1 MEIIEN
7 YYNVDEIDKKA
18 TVTKALNRLIMIDL
32 TLSEIDQ
39 TIFLSTINNLIEIII
54 MCSKNKNVKN
64 HKLNK
69 NVKQNSLEEYDDI
82 DDIILANSGHII
94 HSLTDKICTIVIKK
108 QYNAD
113 KLFVNMGTITDILM
127 ILVNKYNYLTSIE
140 KKMIVLQ
147 TVNKF
152 IRERLEF
159 IIDLPKD
166 KKERLILSIDS
177 IPITIDLFIAL
188 QYGKYKI
195 NRTQI
200 IQDEK
205 IKRKSS
211 IFCCFGRNN
220 DE

>member
-1 MEIIEN
+1 
-7 YYNVDEIDKKA
+7 
-18 TVTKALNRLIMIDL
+18 
-32 TLSEIDQ
+32 
-39 TIFLSTINNLIEIII
+39 
-54 MCSKNKNVKN
+54 
-64 HKLNK
+64 
-69 NVKQNSLEEYDDI
+69 
-82 DDIILANSGHII
+82 
-94 HSLTDKICTIVIKK
+94 
-108 QYNAD
+108 
-113 KLFVNMGTITDILM
+113 M

-166 KKERLILSIDS
+166 KKERLILSIDA

-205 IKRKSS
+205 IKTKSS